1 MCIRDRYI
9 TNVFVDDQEKALNFY
24 TNILGFEI
32 KNDVPLGE
40 NRWLT
45 VTSKNNPDGVEL
57 LLEPSVHRAVGPY
70 KQALV
75 EDNIPAASFKVD
87 NLDTE
92 YERLSALGVKFT
104 QEPMEF
110 GNVKMATLDDT
121 CGNLIQILEMIPEAK
136 T

>member
-1 MCIRDRYI
+1 MKIYI

-24 TNILGFEI
+24 TNILGFEL

-45 VTSKNNPDGVEL
+45 VTNKNNPDGVEL

-121 CGNLIQILEMIPEAK
+121 CGNLIQILEMIP
-136 T
+136 

>member
-1 MCIRDRYI
+1 MKIYI

-24 TNILGFEI
+24 TNILGFEL

-92 YERLSALGVKFT
+92 YERLAALGVNFT

-121 CGNLIQILEMIPEAK
+121 CGNLIQILEMIP
-136 T
+136 

>member
-1 MCIRDRYI
+1 MEIYI

-24 TNILGFEI
+24 TNILGFEL

-121 CGNLIQILEMIPEAK
+121 CGNLIQILEMIPEEES
-136 T
+136 

>member
-1 MCIRDRYI
+1 MKIYI

-24 TNILGFEI
+24 TNILGFEL

-57 LLEPSVHRAVGPY
+57 LLELSGHRAVGPY

-121 CGNLIQILEMIPEAK
+121 CGNLIQILEMIPEEES
-136 T
+136 

>member
-1 MCIRDRYI
+1 MEIYI

-24 TNILGFEI
+24 TNILGFEL

-87 NLDTE
+87 NLHTE

-121 CGNLIQILEMIPEAK
+121 CGNLIQILEMIPEEES
-136 T
+136 

>member
-1 MCIRDRYI
+1 MKIYI

-24 TNILGFEI
+24 TNILGFEL

-57 LLEPSVHRAVGPY
+57 SLEPIVLRAVGLY

>member
-1 MCIRDRYI
+1 MKIYI

-24 TNILGFEI
+24 TNILGFEL

-121 CGNLIQILEMIPEAK
+121 CGNLIQILEMIPEEES
-136 T
+136 

>member
-1 MCIRDRYI
+1 MEIYI

-24 TNILGFEI
+24 TNILGFEL

-45 VTSKNNPDGVEL
+45 VTSKNNSDGVEL
-57 LLEPSVHRAVGPY
+57 LLEPSGHRAVGPY

-87 NLDTE
+87 SLDTE
-92 YERLSALGVKFT
+92 YERLLALGVKFT

-121 CGNLIQILEMIPEAK
+121 CGNLIQILEMIPEEES
-136 T
+136 

>member
-1 MCIRDRYI
+1 MKIYI

-24 TNILGFEI
+24 TNILGFEL

-92 YERLSALGVKFT
+92 YERLLALGVKFT

-121 CGNLIQILEMIPEAK
+121 CGNLIQILEMIP
-136 T
+136 

>member
-1 MCIRDRYI
+1 M

-24 TNILGFEI
+24 TNILGFEL

>member
-1 MCIRDRYI
+1 MEIYI
-9 TNVFVDDQEKALNFY
+9 TNVFVDNQEKALNFY
-24 TNILGFEI
+24 TNILGFEL

-57 LLEPSVHRAVGPY
+57 LLEPSGHRAVGPY

-75 EDNIPAASFKVD
+75 EDNIPTASFKVD

-121 CGNLIQILEMIPEAK
+121 CGNLIQILEMIPEEES
-136 T
+136 

>member
-1 MCIRDRYI
+1 MKIYI

-24 TNILGFEI
+24 TNILGFEL

-45 VTSKNNPDGVEL
+45 VTSKNNSDGVEL
-57 LLEPSVHRAVGPY
+57 LLEPSGHRAVGPY

>member
-1 MCIRDRYI
+1 MKIYI

-24 TNILGFEI
+24 TNILGFEL

-45 VTSKNNPDGVEL
+45 VTSKNNSDGVEL
-57 LLEPSVHRAVGPY
+57 LLEPSGHRAVGPY

-121 CGNLIQILEMIPEAK
+121 CGNLIQILEMIPEEES
-136 T
+136 

>member
-1 MCIRDRYI
+1 MEIYI

-24 TNILGFEI
+24 TNILGFEL

-121 CGNLIQILEMIPEAK
+121 CGNLIQILEMIP
-136 T
+136 

>member
-1 MCIRDRYI
+1 MEIYI

-24 TNILGFEI
+24 TNILGFEL

-45 VTSKNNPDGVEL
+45 VTGKNNPDGVEL

>member
-1 MCIRDRYI
+1 MEIYI
-9 TNVFVDDQEKALNFY
+9 TNVFVDNQEKALNFY
-24 TNILGFEI
+24 TNILGFEL

-45 VTSKNNPDGVEL
+45 VTSKNNPDSVEL
-57 LLEPSVHRAVGPY
+57 LLEPSGHRAVGPY

-121 CGNLIQILEMIPEAK
+121 CGNLIQILEMIPEEES
-136 T
+136 

>member
-1 MCIRDRYI
+1 MKIYI

-24 TNILGFEI
+24 TNILGFEL

-75 EDNIPAASFKVD
+75 EDNIPAASFKVE
-87 NLDTE
+87 NLNTE

>member
-1 MCIRDRYI
+1 MEIYI

-24 TNILGFEI
+24 TNILGFEL
-32 KNDVPLGE
+32 KNDVPMGE
-40 NRWLT
+40 SRWLT
-45 VTSKNNPDGVEL
+45 VTSKKNQDGVEL
-57 LLEPSVHRAVGPY
+57 LLEPSGHRAVGPY

-87 NLDTE
+87 NLDVE
-92 YERLSALGVKFT
+92 YERLSALGVNFT
-104 QEPMEF
+104 QEPIEF
-110 GNVKMATLDDT
+110 GNVKLATLDDT

>member
-1 MCIRDRYI
+1 MKIYI

-24 TNILGFEI
+24 TNILGFEL

-45 VTSKNNPDGVEL
+45 VTCKNNPDGVEL

-121 CGNLIQILEMIPEAK
+121 CGNLIQILEMIP
-136 T
+136 

>member
-1 MCIRDRYI
+1 MKIYI

-24 TNILGFEI
+24 TNILGFEL

-104 QEPMEF
+104 QKPMEF

-121 CGNLIQILEMIPEAK
+121 CGNLIQILEMIP
-136 T
+136 

>member
-1 MCIRDRYI
+1 MKIYI

-24 TNILGFEI
+24 TNILGFEL

>member
-1 MCIRDRYI
+1 MKIYI

-24 TNILGFEI
+24 TNILGFEL
-32 KNDVPLGE
+32 KTDVPLGE

-121 CGNLIQILEMIPEAK
+121 CGNLIQILEMIP
-136 T
+136 

>member
-1 MCIRDRYI
+1 MEIYI

-24 TNILGFEI
+24 TNILGFEL

>member
-1 MCIRDRYI
+1 MKIHI

-24 TNILGFEI
+24 TNILGFEV

-92 YERLSALGVKFT
+92 YERLAALGVNFT

-121 CGNLIQILEMIPEAK
+121 CGNLIQILEMIP
-136 T
+136 

>member
-1 MCIRDRYI
+1 MKIYI

-24 TNILGFEI
+24 TNILGFEL

-45 VTSKNNPDGVEL
+45 VTGKNNPDGVEL
-57 LLEPSVHRAVGPY
+57 LLEPSIHRAVGPY

-121 CGNLIQILEMIPEAK
+121 CGNLIQILEMIP
-136 T
+136 

>member
-1 MCIRDRYI
+1 MEIYI

-24 TNILGFEI
+24 TNILGFEL

-57 LLEPSVHRAVGPY
+57 LLEPSEHRAVGPY

-87 NLDTE
+87 NLNTE

-121 CGNLIQILEMIPEAK
+121 CGNLIQILEMIPEVK

>member
-1 MCIRDRYI
+1 MEIYI

-24 TNILGFEI
+24 TNILGFEL
-32 KNDVPLGE
+32 KNDVPMGE

-45 VTSKNNPDGVEL
+45 VTSKKNPDGVEL
-57 LLEPSVHRAVGPY
+57 LLEPSGHRAVGLY

-87 NLDTE
+87 NLDVE
-92 YERLSALGVKFT
+92 YERLSALGVNFT
-104 QEPMEF
+104 QEPIEF
-110 GNVKMATLDDT
+110 GNVKLATLDDT

>member
-1 MCIRDRYI
+1 M
-9 TNVFVDDQEKALNFY
+9 Q
-24 TNILGFEI
+24 IL
-32 KNDVPLGE
+32 
-40 NRWLT
+40 
-45 VTSKNNPDGVEL
+45 SKNNPDGVEFWT
-57 LLEPSVHRAVGPY
+57 RAVGPY

-121 CGNLIQILEMIPEAK
+121 CGNLIQILEMIP
-136 T
+136 

>member
-1 MCIRDRYI
+1 MEIYI

-24 TNILGFEI
+24 TNILGFEL

-57 LLEPSVHRAVGPY
+57 LLEPSEHRAVGPY

-121 CGNLIQILEMIPEAK
+121 CGNLIQILEMIPEEES
-136 T
+136 

>member
-1 MCIRDRYI
+1 MEIYI
-9 TNVFVDDQEKALNFY
+9 TNVFVDNQEKALNFY
-24 TNILGFEI
+24 TNILGFEL

-92 YERLSALGVKFT
+92 YERLSALGCLLYT
-104 QEPMEF
+104 SPSPRDGLLSRMPSS
-110 GNVKMATLDDT
+110 A
-121 CGNLIQILEMIPEAK
+121 
-136 T
+136 